1 MHSNITFFI
10 FSAVFLLFF
19 LVRLPT
25 GLTADVWFFAVACLF
40 FLLWGIAV
48 TIKKRRQ

>member
-1 MHSNITFFI
+1 MHHPVTFYI

-25 GLTADVWFFAVACLF
+25 GFTADVVFFGVACLF
-40 FLLWGIAV
+40 FLLWGSAM
-48 TIKKRRQ
+48 TIRKRRE

>member
-19 LVRLPT
+19 LVRLPS
-25 GLTADVWFFAVACLF
+25 GLTADVLFFGVACLF
-40 FLLWGIAV
+40 FLLRGIAV
-48 TIKKRRQ
+48 TIKKRRE